1 MLVNS
6 LENAQ
11 KCDFEKSNKVWEYL
25 LANYTIID
33 VMKLVLGTLL
43 IYMLETRK
51 CYKELVTICLLIDE
65 VSCS

>member
-11 KCDFEKSNKVWEYL
+11 KCDFEKSNEVWEYL